1 VLNAKTNKD
10 NFIPKY
16 QAIASIIYN
25 QKYDIIGLTE
35 LDSMEFSK
43 KVVDYLNEIE
53 RKNHT
58 GNV

>member
-1 VLNAKTNKD
+1 VLNAKTKD
-10 NFIPKY
+10 DTFIPKY